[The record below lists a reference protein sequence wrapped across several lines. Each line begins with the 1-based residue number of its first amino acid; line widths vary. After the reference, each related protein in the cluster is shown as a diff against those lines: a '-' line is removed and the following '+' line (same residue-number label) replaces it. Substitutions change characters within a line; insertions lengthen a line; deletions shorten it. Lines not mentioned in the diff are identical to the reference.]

1 MYYFKENAMKE
12 LFEDDTEELLKET
25 PEEVDAIV
33 MPTDNDPL
41 NARRRLEDL
50 LEEKR
55 LREVLEDF

>member
-1 MYYFKENAMKE
+1 MKE
-12 LFEDDTEELLKET
+12 LFEDDTEELLQET

-33 MPTDNDPL
+33 IHADKDPL

-55 LREVLEDF
+55 LREALEDF